1 MNANELLEIG
11 EHLQS
16 LNDDNL
22 AQRVLDGTEVQNF
35 IGGSL
40 EILSRTRIRVTATE
54 PPTEKDGGTGNHA
67 PYVMARENKHDFW
80 EEIELEWVANHPDE
94 YTEWTC
100 VPQLPEVTP

>member
-22 AQRVLDGTEVQNF
+22 AQRVFDGTEVQNF

-40 EILSRTRIRVTATE
+40 EILSRTRIRVTAE
-54 PPTEKDGGTGNHA
+54 EKPCEEHTDTFARVLAYDCTSMTWELVWFEDVADEDGC
-67 PYVMARENKHDFW
+67 R
-80 EEIELEWVANHPDE
+80 
-94 YTEWTC
+94 YTLWT
-100 VPQLPEVTP
+100 QLPEVTP

>member
-40 EILSRTRIRVTATE
+40 EFLSRTRIRVTAE
-54 PPTEKDGGTGNHA
+54 EKPTMEDA
-67 PYVMARENKHDFW
+67 DVDENVLAIDKAIDSHTFNIRIYQFVGRDPDRFPFW
-80 EEIELEWVANHPDE
+80 TSL
-94 YTEWTC
+94 
-100 VPQLPEVTP
+100 PQLPEVTP

>member
-1 MNANELLEIG
+1 MNANELLKIG

-40 EILSRTRIRVTATE
+40 EFLSRTRIRVTATE
-54 PPTEKDGGTGNHA
+54 PPTREDADKKGLVMAYNHA
-67 PYVMARENKHDFW
+67 SCFGYRGYKEVVKYPKMYLFW
-80 EEIELEWVANHPDE
+80 S
-94 YTEWTC
+94 C